1 VQARVPDPCCA
12 LERNIGEFNC
22 QNLGMW
28 HVLEVPRPRKRHLQ
42 QSFTYRKRDK
52 NDQFRGGA
60 RKNAGRK
67 PKGAYA
73 GAPHKRRAPIDRRHP
88 QHVTVRVSTAI
99 GWLRNF
105 DTYRAIRR
113 ALQRVMT
120 SQPAFR
126 IVHFSLQNTHIHL
139 ICEANDKRVLAKGMQ
154 AFQISAA
161 RHLNATLSRRRR
173 KKHSG
178 QVFTDRY
185 HTEDL
190 GSPRQVRNAIAYV
203 LNNWRRHQVDT
214 ASPFEL
220 FRGRLDPY
228 ASGLAFG
235 GWQETVPERDQIYP
249 PEYEPPLVRE
259 PVTWLLGRGW
269 TRAKSISMF
278 EVPGPHAIP
287 RVDA

>member
-1 VQARVPDPCCA
+1 MLSCCMA
-12 LERNIGEFNC
+12 
-22 QNLGMW
+22 
-28 HVLEVPRPRKRHLQ
+28 RPRKRHVQ

-52 NDQFRGGA
+52 NDQWRGGA
-60 RKNAGRK
+60 RPNAGRK
-67 PKGAYA
+67 PKGAYP
-73 GAPHKRRAPIDRRHP
+73 GAPHKRRASIDRRQP
-88 QHVTVRVSTAI
+88 QHVTISVSAGL

-161 RHLNATLSRRRR
+161 RHLNAAISRRRR

-178 QVFTDRY
+178 TVFTDRY
-185 HTEDL
+185 HAEPL
-190 GSPRQVRNAIAYV
+190 GSVRQVRNAIAYV
-203 LNNWRRHQVDT
+203 LNNWRRHHVDGP
-214 ASPFEL
+214 SVFQL
-220 FRGRLDPY
+220 FGGRLDPY
-228 ASGLAFG
+228 ASGLAFA
-235 GWQETVPERDQIYP
+235 GWRESVPEREQIYP
-249 PEYEPPLVRE
+249 PDYEPPPTRE
-259 PVTWLLGRGW
+259 PMTWLLGQGW

-278 EVPGPHAIP
+278 ELPGPHTLA

>member
-1 VQARVPDPCCA
+1 MDAIASRCYRPRMA
-12 LERNIGEFNC
+12 
-22 QNLGMW
+22 
-28 HVLEVPRPRKRHLQ
+28 RPRKRHVQ

-52 NDQFRGGA
+52 NDQWRGGA
-60 RKNAGRK
+60 RPNAGRK

-73 GAPHKRRAPIDRRHP
+73 GAPHKRRASIDRRQP
-88 QHVTVRVSTAI
+88 QHVTMRVSAGL

-161 RHLNATLSRRRR
+161 RHLNAAISRRRR

-178 QVFTDRY
+178 TVFTDRY
-185 HTEDL
+185 HAEPL
-190 GSPRQVRNAIAYV
+190 ASVRQVRNAIAYV
-203 LNNWRRHQVDT
+203 LNNWRRHHADEPSVFQ
-214 ASPFEL
+214 L

-228 ASGLAFG
+228 ASGLAFA
-235 GWQETVPERDQIYP
+235 GWRESVPEREQVYP
-249 PEYEPPLVRE
+249 PDYEPPPTRE
-259 PVTWLLGRGW
+259 PTTWLLGQGW
-269 TRAKSISMF
+269 TRATSISMF
-278 EVPGPHAIP
+278 EVPGPRAIA